1 MSKYKTL
8 INPLSGFFKLF
19 INSFLQVLL
28 ILLIV
33 CGLKAQAAESSEMDY
48 GLRAH
53 QGQSKWLEPA
63 GVMLAADTDQQGG
76 QVEEESPKEVEVIQT
91 LEIDLAY
98 DSFEQESG
106 WVDQIWGRPSRDHIY
121 LGMWTLHLDPGDD
134 QENNNE
140 LVGFSYK
147 GYYGGTFINTHR
159 DRVWSA
165 GWQRT
170 LFQQKYGEFDVGAG
184 YRAGLMYG
192 YKKYLTLYDTRFFPL
207 AQAVLDIDYKGFGV
221 ELSWAGVVLTAG
233 FYYRF

>member
-1 MSKYKTL
+1 MSTQKTL
-8 INPLSGFFKLF
+8 IIPLSGFYKRI
-19 INSFLQVLL
+19 INPFLKVIL
-28 ILLIV
+28 ILSIPCSL
-33 CGLKAQAAESSEMDY
+33 LAAENSEINY
-48 GLRAH
+48 GLQSH
-53 QGQSKWLEPA
+53 NGQSQWLEPD
-63 GVMLAADTDQQGG
+63 GVMLAADTNRDMVQDDQPP
-76 QVEEESPKEVEVIQT
+76 EESEEPPVTVDT
-91 LEIDLAY
+91 Y
-98 DSFEQESG
+98 SPYNSFEEESG

-140 LVGFSYK
+140 LIGFTYK
-147 GYYGGTFINTHR
+147 GYYGGTFINTHS

-170 LFQQKYGEFDVGAG
+170 LFQQKYGEFDVEAG
-184 YRAGLMYG
+184 YRAGIMYG

-207 AQAVLDIDYKGFGV
+207 IQAVLDIDYKGFGL